1 MIAVTFALP
10 AESAGFLRRLHKK
23 SRTDQ
28 DDVRIIQGQLDDR
41 KIAVLHTGVGET
53 ICRQRMAIFLQE
65 RQFNYLISA
74 GFAGAL
80 NDRFHV
86 GDLLLGENFSTIEES
101 EARSAVSML
110 PIHTAH
116 LLTMASMIESETERE
131 KIAQTTRADAVD
143 METEF
148 IARACA
154 ERGVPL
160 LSLRVISD
168 TPSEPFPAPAHILFN
183 IVKQRTN
190 LAKLWVF
197 FLRHPSRVPCLVGF
211 AKRIAQARGTLADAL
226 VRIIRAIK

>member
-10 AESAGFLRRLHKK
+10 AESTGFLRRLHKK

-41 KIAVLHTGVGET
+41 KIEVLHTGVGET

-80 NDRFHV
+80 NDRLHV
-86 GDLLLGENFSTIEES
+86 GDLLLAENFSTIEES
-101 EARSAVSML
+101 EARSAVSTL
-110 PIHTAH
+110 PIHTAN

-131 KIAQTTRADAVD
+131 KIAETTRADAVD

-154 ERGVPL
+154 ERAVPL

-168 TPSEPFPAPAHILFN
+168 TPSKPFPVPAHILFN

-190 LAKLWVF
+190 LAKLSVF
-197 FLRHPSRVPCLVGF
+197 FLQHPSRVPRLVGF